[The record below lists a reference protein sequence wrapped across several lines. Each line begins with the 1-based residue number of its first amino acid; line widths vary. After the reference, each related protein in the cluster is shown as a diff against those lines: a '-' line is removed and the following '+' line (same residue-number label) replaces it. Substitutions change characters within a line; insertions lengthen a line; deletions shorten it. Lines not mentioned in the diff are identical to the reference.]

1 MGILLQLQRYGVGR
15 GPKLTA
21 LVLSVILVGCSG
33 EMGMLSGSSE
43 LDTGLAA
50 TSAGTASTS
59 SVTQT
64 STEGQSAL
72 HYKIQGTLHVF
83 HDGLVPELSELTI
96 SLYDDS
102 VWRCTTAFKIEDV
115 TTEESVPDEH
125 LLGWWGVSSLAS
137 VDEYCAVPATSLF
150 FGIGEL
156 PVSVEPQV
164 VAQGIDA
171 NELQG
176 FFLGRTSMEL
186 WAIGAALPP
195 DDGGIMG
202 VLQDGKYEL
211 TTLYLVPW

>member
-1 MGILLQLQRYGVGR
+1 MSILLQLQRCGVGR
-15 GPKLTA
+15 EPKLAA

-43 LDTGLAA
+43 LETGLPVIS
-50 TSAGTASTS
+50 TGTEATS

-64 STEGQSAL
+64 STEGLKAQ

-83 HDGLVPELSELTI
+83 NDDLVPELSELTI
-96 SLYDDS
+96 SLYNDS
-102 VWRCTTAFKIEDV
+102 VWRCTTTFKIEAV
-115 TTEESVPDEH
+115 TTVEPVPDEH

-137 VDEYCAVPATSLF
+137 ADEYCAVPATSLF

-164 VAQGIDA
+164 VAQGIDT

-176 FFLGRTSMEL
+176 FFLGRTSKEL

-195 DDGGIMG
+195 DEGGIMG